1 MNKLLLLALFGFA
14 LIAISGAE
22 EENKENFKEIEDIQ
36 NRDVREAGRKATGK
50 SKNRNNKQK
59 KKKSA
64 KQSKKNGRKNTKR
77 KSKRK
82 INKSAKKK
90 SGKKAGK
97 KTGRKSKKNRK
108 SKSKKSGKAKS
119 RKNKSKNSRKNKSTG
134 KGKKGRK
141 SSIIRSSTCLNYTC
155 IDEGVSYLK
164 LLKDK
169 VANFEKQN
177 ARITRQNKTGS
188 GKSGKKG
195 LFGPVV
201 RRIVENGGGNASN
214 LTCNGANNAG
224 SAQLTN
230 LTETLLKCEDEI
242 KNACDPSNLPQPN
255 MTEVATCNEAITTFK
270 SKTGECIKKTGAEA
284 CTCWDDETI
293 ASDAAT
299 IRKCDCKYQPLPP
312 NMQLFFL
319 SVFKIKGLCQG
330 FEELHKCL

>member
-1 MNKLLLLALFGFA
+1 MNKLLLLALLGFA
-14 LIAISGAE
+14 LIAISGAD
-22 EENKENFKEIEDIQ
+22 EENKENSKEIEEIQ
-36 NRDVREAGRKATGK
+36 NRDLRDAGRKATGK

-64 KQSKKNGRKNTKR
+64 KQSKKKGRKNTKR
-77 KSKRK
+77 TSKRK

-108 SKSKKSGKAKS
+108 SKKSKSKKMSRKSKS
-119 RKNKSKNSRKNKSTG
+119 RKQKFSLRD
-134 KGKKGRK
+134 
-141 SSIIRSSTCLNYTC
+141 STCLNFTC
-155 IDEGVSYLK
+155 INEAVSYLR
-164 LLKDK
+164 LLKDR
-169 VANFEKQN
+169 VANHEKQN

-214 LTCNGANNAG
+214 LTCNGKKNSGA
-224 SAQLTN
+224 AQLTN

-255 MTEVATCNEAITTFK
+255 MTEVAACNEAIKTFK

-284 CTCWDDETI
+284 CTCWDDATI
-293 ASDAAT
+293 ASSAA
-299 IRKCDCKYQPLPP
+299 IIKKCDCKHPTFSSKL
-312 NMQLFFL
+312 LICFF
-319 SVFKIKGLCQG
+319 
-330 FEELHKCL
+330 KCLQNQKTLRRL